1 MSDTLRNKTIRGV
14 TWSFL
19 DNISSSGVTFL
30 VGLVLA
36 RILTPEEYGLL
47 AMVVIFIAIS
57 NSIVDS
63 GFSNALIR
71 KIDANETD
79 YNTVFYFN
87 ILIAFL
93 LYFILYICAPLIS
106 SFFKEP
112 LLVSI
117 TRVLS
122 IVLVF
127 NSLSIIQ
134 RTILVKKVDFK
145 TQTKISLI
153 ASIVSGVLGI
163 LMAFCECGVWSLV
176 GQQISRQLLNTFF
189 LWYYSKWRPQIEFS
203 VNSFKELFGFG
214 SKLLISG
221 LIDAVYKNIYYIVI
235 GRSYHASLLGQ
246 YTRAEQFSFIFSG
259 NLTSVIQRV
268 SFPVLSSIQDDSER
282 LREAYR
288 KIIKTTMLIT
298 FACMLGL
305 AAVAKPLILIL
316 IGGKWFLAV
325 SFLQIVCL
333 GEMLYPLHAI
343 NLNILQV
350 KGRSDIFLRL
360 EILKKTI
367 IVLPI
372 VLGIVYGI
380 YYLLWGSVCIS
391 LISFFLNSYHSSRL
405 VGYST
410 KDQIKDILPSFIVSS
425 IVAIIMWTITLLNIS
440 LYATL
445 IFQLVVGMIMAILI
459 YEKVNLKEYQEVK
472 RMFLS
477 LIEKK

>member
-1 MSDTLRNKTIRGV
+1 VSDTLRNKTIRGV